1 MYMKSMKHLKLK
13 KQLIIICIAA
23 SAIIIL
29 VIVVAGFYYFQYQK
43 AQQLLKNPNMAGQM
57 EAQDLVKKVGQLM
70 YLPADEQP
78 TIATV
83 SDYTKLQ
90 NQPFFKNAKNG
101 FKVLIYTKAKEA
113 ILYDPFSNKIV
124 FVGPLNT
131 TQTTQAQQ
139 QSSTTQP
146 VAVAIYNGTPTQGLT
161 AVVAQ
166 ELKNKLSYMTVVQK
180 SNASVYYPKTLVID
194 MTGSHQSA
202 ATQVATFLG
211 GVVNPTLPAGEKA
224 PTNADIVIILG
235 K

>member
-1 MYMKSMKHLKLK
+1 MKSMKHLKLK
-13 KQLIIICIAA
+13 KQLIIICVAA

-70 YLPADEQP
+70 YLPTDEQP

-131 TQTTQAQQ
+131 TQTTQTQQ
-139 QSSTTQP
+139 QSQTQTQP
-146 VAVAIYNGTPTQGLT
+146 VNIAIYNGTPTQGLT
-161 AVVAQ
+161 AVIAQ
-166 ELKNKLSYMTVVQK
+166 ELKKKLSYVTIVQK
-180 SNASVYYPKTLVID
+180 SNASVYYPKTLVVD
-194 MTGSHQSA
+194 VTGNHQSA
-202 ATQVATFLG
+202 AAQMAAFLG
-211 GVVNPTLPAGEKA
+211 GVVNTTLPSGEKS
-224 PTNADIVIILG
+224 PTNADIVVILG